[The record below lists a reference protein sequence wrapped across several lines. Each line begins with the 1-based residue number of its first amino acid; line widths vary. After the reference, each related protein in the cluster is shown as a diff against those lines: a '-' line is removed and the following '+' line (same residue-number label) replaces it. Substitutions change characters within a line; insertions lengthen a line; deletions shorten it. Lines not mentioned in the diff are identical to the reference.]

1 MKKKK
6 VEGQKDRVMT
16 MLSRAEYLMI
26 DEGTSKQWG
35 VKWSIVLHYCRREP
49 DEGKVKDMVV
59 MYLTVWQGYL

>member
-1 MKKKK
+1 
-6 VEGQKDRVMT
+6 
-16 MLSRAEYLMI
+16 MLSRVEYLMI